1 VSKRISLVVTYDTET
16 EKSVVDVGATSIL
29 FAEGPCWD
37 DQLSGW
43 VEEPALVDNVTR
55 VLEAR
60 LREGEMSR
68 PSDRRDAVPAET
80 KFIEMAL
87 NIIDSDGAWDPE
99 ETLDFGDAARVY
111 LSEFPI
117 TQWEI
122 EGAFELVAQFVHDWV
137 RDSTHGA
144 DRTAVENPA
153 RVASPLTSPDLSRS
167 TTTSAE
173 DSKDPSFEGLAS
185 LETEDPLSGAK
196 LRMLLGDFEGVP
208 TLALF
213 VGEDEEPILID
224 RSALH
229 IAIEQWWESRID
241 GDRPL
246 FNFEA
251 NADRELEVT
260 SLDIDREPTFE

>member
-37 DQLSGW
+37 DDLNRW
-43 VEEPALVDNVTR
+43 IEEPELVDIVTR
-55 VLEAR
+55 GLKAH
-60 LREGEMSR
+60 LREGE
-68 PSDRRDAVPAET
+68 PSGPSARRDAVPAET
-80 KFIEMAL
+80 KFIELAL
-87 NIIDSDGAWDPE
+87 NIIDPDGAWDPE
-99 ETLDFGDAARVY
+99 ETLEFGDAARAY

-117 TQWEI
+117 TAWEI
-122 EGAFELVAQFVHDWV
+122 EGAFGLVAQFVHDWAL
-137 RDSTHGA
+137 DKAQGA
-144 DRTAVENPA
+144 DRSTDASPA
-153 RVASPLTSPDLSRS
+153 PVASLIMPQNPLESR
-167 TTTSAE
+167 TTATKE
-173 DSKDPSFEGLAS
+173 NEDPSFEGLAS

-229 IAIEQWWESRID
+229 IAIEQWWESRND
-241 GDRPL
+241 GDRRAFSFL
-246 FNFEA
+246 A
-251 NADRELEVT
+251 NADREFEVIGQ
-260 SLDIDREPTFE
+260 DIDVETTFE